1 MEMAPK
7 IIRRVLFF
15 WRGLLAQCGPH
26 SIRDN
31 YQPCKLS
38 NHLSSSLL
46 ICGSAPLG
54 WWRRCWT
61 PNSFWTAWCI
71 QLCLKMMLATD
82 ASISF
87 IGYWRRIW
95 LNDSELD
102 FDMMMS
108 HPYFAGVYTFL
119 ILSWELFVDNAC
131 KDWKAMKSFRLCY
144 LLGFWTS
151 SRDIISLKTG
161 VSLSILFQKAWGWR
175 SYSAWLCLYL
185 TLKLQSNSTLRF
197 GLWFP

>member
-54 WWRRCWT
+54 WRRCWT
-61 PNSFWTAWCI
+61 PNSFLNWCI

-82 ASISF
+82 ARISF

-102 FDMMMS
+102 FDTMS

-119 ILSWELFVDNAC
+119 ILSWKLWRVSDC
-131 KDWKAMKSFRLCY
+131 VTSLGSGLHQGTSFLWRQ
-144 LLGFWTS
+144 
-151 SRDIISLKTG
+151 

-175 SYSAWLCLYL
+175 SYSAWLCLYS
-185 TLKLQSNSTLRF
+185 TLKLQSNGTSRSLWIMVSLTLNVI
-197 GLWFP
+197 PT